1 MKKLF
6 TILLLSIIFNTTS
19 FAKEVT
25 EVWECK
31 DRYDTSEDFFGISIS
46 EVLITA
52 KITSSDSGE
61 IDVAGIT
68 HKTLYGVQGFDR
80 RWDFGDESSRYGFI
94 IRPNG
99 LGAYYEYTDD
109 KLTEASLV
117 VKCTK
122 K

>member
-1 MKKLF
+1 MSDLQQRCLHVL
-6 TILLLSIIFNTTS
+6 IYRVLLLSIIFNTTS

-80 RWDFGDESSRYGFI
+80 RWDFGDESSRYGFVI
-94 IRPNG
+94 LPF
-99 LGAYYEYTDD
+99 
-109 KLTEASLV
+109 LTLAKNRISV
-117 VKCTK
+117 V
-122 K
+122 